1 MIGSIMML
9 PPSSELIMSD
19 QEILPSNTMTEKDLY
34 RSSSSQG
41 KSKLLQLCQGG
52 IIVCLN

>member
-34 RSSSSQG
+34 RSSSQG